1 MLCCA
6 LAIAMSSD
14 TQFVEETGGGAQT
27 RTADLRIMR
36 PSL

>member
-1 MLCCA
+1 LK
-6 LAIAMSSD
+6 LA
-14 TQFVEETGGGAQT
+14 VEVGLPVSRPDGWKTAGGGAQT